1 MIEDQNT
8 SHTISNDH
16 IKSGLIE
23 FAKLG
28 LSMIYI
34 ANGSAI
40 IAILSALPKF
50 DTSEKCTL
58 YLTLALFLGGI
69 VCAIGATFCAYMTHR
84 KLTQQKQPKSGKEY
98 LFFYIT
104 LIFSLI
110 SLICFGAG
118 AFSALQ
124 LIT

>member
-1 MIEDQNT
+1 MVEDQNT

-58 YLTLALFLGGI
+58 YLTLFLFLFGI
-69 VCAIGATFCAYMTHR
+69 GLAIGATFSAYMTHR
-84 KLTQQKQPKSGKEY
+84 NLTENEYLRDGKEIIAFRISFGCAVFSFI
-98 LFFYIT
+98 FFVI
-104 LIFSLI
+104 
-110 SLICFGAG
+110 GALV
-118 AFSALQ
+118 ALQ